1 MNILQTSI
9 DRFRSRLLIAAVG
22 LAVSTGIAG
31 AGIATAQPPAR
42 ERVVNVVME
51 DQFRNR
57 RETSVMRND
66 VVVLV
71 YAERR
76 GSDAGRQLGRRLHV
90 QFHPTAEHVSATEW
104 GRQPVVGLPG
114 WPAGVR
120 VPDVHVVAV
129 ACLGEVPKAF
139 HPVARAQTRK
149 DSPFVPVWLD
159 FAGTMDSTFGLVAGE
174 PNIALIDTQ
183 GRPHSVLSGRFDD
196 VKFQELVATIDQLRQ
211 QARPDIRTAALPV
224 NVTR

>member
-1 MNILQTSI
+1 MSRPQPSI
-9 DRFRSRLLIAAVG
+9 ARFRLATLVAAAVV
-22 LAVSTGIAG
+22 AAAPSV
-31 AGIATAQPPAR
+31 ATAQPPAR
-42 ERVVNVVME
+42 ERVVNIVME

-76 GSDAGRQLGRRLHV
+76 GSEAGQALGRRLHV
-90 QFHPTAEHVSATEW
+90 HFHPTAEQVPATEW
-104 GRQPVVGLPG
+104 GRQPVVGMAG

-129 ACLGEVPKAF
+129 ACLPEVPKAL

-159 FAGTMDSTFGLVAGE
+159 FAGTMESTFGLAAGE
-174 PNIALIDTQ
+174 PNVALIDTQ
-183 GRPHSVLSGRFDD
+183 GRVHGVLSGRFDEL
-196 VKFQELVATIDQLRQ
+196 KFRDLVATIDQLRQ
-211 QARPDIRTAALPV
+211 QARPDLRTAAVPV
-224 NVTR
+224 NAVR